1 MAPWT
6 VSTAHA
12 GGESASTA
20 AGPSSHE
27 NYSSTLGTED
37 YRFNQALP
45 CGQLRPDAVN
55 YAENIVRELKP
66 DTPAGMAKGWRQV
79 NGYKE
84 YLEGLTSDTWTAVA
98 DVYKR

>member
-1 MAPWT
+1 MDSVDSARGWRVCFNGGRT
-6 VSTAHA
+6 VVTRKLLIYTWNR
-12 GGESASTA
+12 GL
-20 AGPSSHE
+20 PVQSSI
-27 NYSSTLGTED
+27 
-37 YRFNQALP
+37 AV
-45 CGQLRPDAVN
+45 CQLRPDAVN